1 MWDWEQ
7 LTGVAWCH
15 WKRGQHINKLL
26 MSGIFFINLKSKRM
40 YAKNN
45 TNIEIYLINFV
56 CLLFNIMSRSYLIL
70 SQGRRRWLCSIY
82 REFVMISKRLW
93 QPTDHSKN
101 VTSYHETTNPM
112 PYKEWFCNTK
122 LALARNSPIWKHFSF
137 CSRILYG
144 FFSLKAICRRFFW
157 RNPNHLF
164 KKIFKV
170 RYHFK
175 SKQFKIK
182 GNQLTQIFKRPNKYK
197 HPRM

>member
-15 WKRGQHINKLL
+15 WKRGQHKNKLL

-45 TNIEIYLINFV
+45 TNIEICLINFV
-56 CLLFNIMSRSYLIL
+56 CLLFNIMSRSCLIL
-70 SQGRRRWLCSIY
+70 SQGPRRWLCSIY
-82 REFVMISKRLW
+82 TDSSLW
-93 QPTDHSKN
+93 SRRGCCNPQ
-101 VTSYHETTNPM
+101 TTQKMSGHITRPQTRCR
-112 PYKEWFCNTK
+112 KEWFCNTK

-137 CSRILYG
+137 CYRILYG

>member
-26 MSGIFFINLKSKRM
+26 LSGIFFINLKSKRM

-45 TNIEIYLINFV
+45 TNIEICLINFV
-56 CLLFNIMSRSYLIL
+56 CLLFDIMSRSCLIPPL
-70 SQGRRRWLCSIY
+70 TLFYIQIVRYDLEEAVATHKPLKKLMSRHITRPQTRCR
-82 REFVMISKRLW
+82 
-93 QPTDHSKN
+93 
-101 VTSYHETTNPM
+101 
-112 PYKEWFCNTK
+112 KEWFCNTK
-122 LALARNSPIWKHFSF
+122 LALARNIPIWKHFSF

-157 RNPNHLF
+157 RNPNHLL

-175 SKQFKIK
+175 SKQF
-182 GNQLTQIFKRPNKYK
+182 
-197 HPRM
+197 